1 MATSFSIDGDHII
14 VRDAYRNLTILKKT
28 DEEENKRE
36 KDINAFNVKKIL
48 SNKIEAY
55 VVCAF
60 SLSRQLSLNDRD
72 TFGRALKPQTLHST
86 VKQLTDVEKRLFS
99 VLSASMDGYIR
110 LFKVKEKKNMEI
122 VAQMNI

>member
-1 MATSFSIDGDHII
+1 MATSISIDGDHII
-14 VRDAYRNLTILKKT
+14 VGDAYRNLTILKKT

-55 VVCAF
+55 VVGAF

-72 TFGRALKPQTLHST
+72 TFGRA
-86 VKQLTDVEKRLFS
+86 
-99 VLSASMDGYIR
+99 
-110 LFKVKEKKNMEI
+110 
-122 VAQMNI
+122 

>member
-1 MATSFSIDGDHII
+1 LATSISIDGDYII
-14 VRDAYRNLTILKKT
+14 VGDAYRNLTILKKT

-55 VVCAF
+55 VVGAF

-72 TFGRALKPQTLHST
+72 TF
-86 VKQLTDVEKRLFS
+86 
-99 VLSASMDGYIR
+99 
-110 LFKVKEKKNMEI
+110 
-122 VAQMNI
+122 

>member
-1 MATSFSIDGDHII
+1 MATSISIDGDHII
-14 VRDAYRNLTILKKT
+14 VGDAYRNLTILKKT

-55 VVCAF
+55 VVSAF

-72 TFGRALKPQTLHST
+72 TFGRASKQQTLHAK

-99 VLSASMDGYIR
+99 VLSVSMDGYVR

>member
-1 MATSFSIDGDHII
+1 
-14 VRDAYRNLTILKKT
+14 LTILKKT

-55 VVCAF
+55 VVGAF

-72 TFGRALKPQTLHST
+72 TFGRVSKPQTLHAT

-99 VLSASMDGYIR
+99 VLSVSMDGYVR

>member
-1 MATSFSIDGDHII
+1 
-14 VRDAYRNLTILKKT
+14 LTILKKT

-55 VVCAF
+55 VVGAF

-72 TFGRALKPQTLHST
+72 TYGRA
-86 VKQLTDVEKRLFS
+86 
-99 VLSASMDGYIR
+99 
-110 LFKVKEKKNMEI
+110 
-122 VAQMNI
+122 

>member
-1 MATSFSIDGDHII
+1 MATSISIDGDYII
-14 VRDAYRNLTILKKT
+14 VGDAYRNLTILKKT

-55 VVCAF
+55 VVGAF

-72 TFGRALKPQTLHST
+72 TF
-86 VKQLTDVEKRLFS
+86 
-99 VLSASMDGYIR
+99 
-110 LFKVKEKKNMEI
+110 
-122 VAQMNI
+122 